1 MENGIT
7 LKEMVEK
14 IIDRGQMI
22 NQKELKAML
31 REWEMIYTDGYKK
44 MRATNTA
51 KRSAYLKEVDISEGF
66 DQYGRN
72 HKNFTVLITD
82 EGEKYILNKMF
93 EYEIE

>member
-22 NQKELKAML
+22 NQKELKARL
-31 REWEMIYTDGYKK
+31 REWEMIYTDGYNK
-44 MRATNTA
+44 MRATSTA

-82 EGEKYILNKMF
+82 KGEKYILNKIF

>member
-31 REWEMIYTDGYKK
+31 REWEMIYTDGYNKT
-44 MRATNTA
+44 RATNTA

-93 EYEIE
+93 KYEIE